1 MEVNAYKLTVTFE
14 GGENGNGETA
24 TPTQKEEQKT
34 QNSLKRVGSI
44 VKAQVI
50 RPFIQT
56 AETIYFNNLETST
69 GSRQLVERQRLL
81 FDGVQKGISAYQS
94 AMGGVAFATAIGL
107 SSGIGAGIGIGLFA
121 LQELLSL
128 VQKQSEL
135 NKQERIEN
143 TNISYQR
150 TRMGIAYNKSRTGA

>member
-1 MEVNAYKLTVTFE
+1 MENNQYKLTVVFE

-24 TPTQKEEQKT
+24 TPSQKEVDKT
-34 QNSLKRVGSI
+34 QATFKRVGNI
-44 VKAQVI
+44 AKAQVI

-81 FDGVQKGISAYQS
+81 FSGVQKGISAYQS
-94 AMGGVAFATAIGL
+94 AVGGIAFASAIGL
-107 SSGIGAGIGIGLFA
+107 SSGFGASIGLGLFA
-121 LQELLSL
+121 LQEVLNIA
-128 VQKQSEL
+128 QRASEI
-135 NKQERIEN
+135 NKNERIEN
-143 TNISYQR
+143 TNIAYQR